1 VLAICYNGKN
11 VKSPGLGRGEV
22 RSGACPLEHE
32 HTPERLNSTNR
43 ERHVATWVAH
53 ASRACTQAAPVPTT
67 GLRFLTSGCHGGL
80 NQGAQVLPR
89 GCISIFAHGLRFL
102 TSGCH
107 GGLNQGRRF
116 PHEGASRCGALS
128 VVQTDTGSGNTVE
141 KAHTKRSE
149 KAGSG
154 SERIRDMNMRPGGIE
169 GARTRGG
176 PPREEDGGR
185 QNLNKPDRR
194 P

>member
-1 VLAICYNGKN
+1 VGG
-11 VKSPGLGRGEV
+11 S
-22 RSGACPLEHE
+22 
-32 HTPERLNSTNR
+32 RL
-43 ERHVATWVAH
+43 
-53 ASRACTQAAPVPTT
+53 T
-67 GLRFLTSGCHGGL
+67 GLHAGSAGAHDGTKISDVRLSWRLESRGAGSPTRVHQHFRPRTKISNVRLSWRL
-80 NQGAQVLPR
+80 ESGAQV
-89 GCISIFAHGLRFL
+89 
-102 TSGCH
+102 
-107 GGLNQGRRF
+107 